1 MRNRPK
7 VVHIDA
13 IIIVDDDSRGIEDED
28 GEVRNGAVG
37 KGIKVEGMGIWE
49 GDVTGY

>member
-1 MRNRPK
+1 MIK
-7 VVHIDA
+7 HVKFKHIDA

-28 GEVRNGAVG
+28 GEVRNGTVG
-37 KGIKVEGMGIWE
+37 NGIKVEEMGIWE